1 MAYKVAVLM
10 GSDSDWLTMEQC
22 VVLLKE
28 LGIDCDVEIMSAH
41 RTPARVHEFAERAY
55 ENGYGVIIAAAGLA
69 AALAGSIAATTTL
82 PVIGVPVASGP
93 LQGIDALLS
102 TVQMPPG
109 VPVAT
114 MGIGPMGA
122 RNAACLA
129 AQILGLS
136 EPAVARKLREYKKQ
150 QSAQTEAKNQVLRER
165 MAGG

>member
-69 AALAGSIAATTTL
+69 AALAGSIAAATTL

>member
-1 MAYKVAVLM
+1 MAYKVAVVM

-22 VVLLKE
+22 VALLME
-28 LGIDCDVEIMSAH
+28 LGIECDVEIMSAH
-41 RTPARVHEFAERAY
+41 RTPSRVHDFAKQAY

-69 AALAGSIAATTTL
+69 AALAGSIAAVTTL

-136 EPAVARKLREYKKQ
+136 EPGVAQKLREYKKQ
-150 QSAQTEAKNQVLRER
+150 LAAQTEAKNQVLRER
-165 MAGG
+165 LAGG

>member
-1 MAYKVAVLM
+1 MAHKVAVVM

-22 VVLLKE
+22 VLLLRE
-28 LGIDCDVEIMSAH
+28 WGIDCDVEIMSAH
-41 RTPARVHEFAERAY
+41 RTPGRVHEFARQAA
-55 ENGYGVIIAAAGLA
+55 ENGYGAIIAAAGLS
-69 AALAGSIAATTTL
+69 AALAGSIAAATTL

-136 EPAVARKLREYKKQ
+136 DRRVADKLRAYKKEQ
-150 QSAQTEAKNQVLRER
+150 AASVEAKNKVLRER
-165 MAGG
+165 LSGE

>member
-1 MAYKVAVLM
+1 MGSKVAVVM

-22 VVLLKE
+22 VVLLKD
-28 LGIDCDVEIMSAH
+28 LGIEYEVEIMSAH
-41 RTPARVHEFAERAY
+41 RTPDRVHEFARKAAGD
-55 ENGYGVIIAAAGLA
+55 GYGVIIAAAGLA
-69 AALAGSIAATTTL
+69 ASLAGSIAAVTTL

-122 RNAACLA
+122 KNAACLA
-129 AQILGLS
+129 AQILGLKDDC
-136 EPAVARKLREYKKQ
+136 VARRLREYKKQ
-150 QSAQTEAKNQVLRER
+150 QAVQVDEKNSILRER
-165 MAGG
+165 IAGG